1 MNDQLRIYDSGNG
14 SRWSQAVRRS
24 KYRGLFTKWAWG
36 RMKATRRRRALGEMA
51 GRERPDLGNHLGL
64 GPVMSV
70 APDPGDQPWELDVI
84 PTVIHMDLV
93 G

>member
-1 MNDQLRIYDSGNG
+1 MGVGEGRGDETTSALSA
-14 SRWSQAVRRS
+14 RWQV
-24 KYRGLFTKWAWG
+24 
-36 RMKATRRRRALGEMA
+36 
-51 GRERPDLGNHLGL
+51 ERPDLGNHLGL